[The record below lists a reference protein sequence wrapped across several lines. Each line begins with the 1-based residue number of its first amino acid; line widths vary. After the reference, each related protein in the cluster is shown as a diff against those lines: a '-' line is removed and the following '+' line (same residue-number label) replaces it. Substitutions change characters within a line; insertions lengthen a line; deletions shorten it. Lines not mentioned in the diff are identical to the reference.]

1 MLKKRYLASVCAM
14 TLAFFVVTGDV
25 SAKPRKAEKLLQQGR
40 IAEDRGDWD
49 TALDFYE
56 RAFAEDPGNTAY
68 MIAMRKARFEAGQKH
83 VDLGEKARAAGRY
96 DDALREFEK
105 ALIAD
110 PASSIAI
117 EDIRQTERM
126 RRATTSA
133 VPPDEAGLTVAERAK
148 KEQEER
154 VDSMLPPPQL
164 KPTNSV
170 IPMLKMNNQPPK
182 VLYDTVG
189 KLAGI
194 NVIFDS
200 QYTAPS
206 RNFNVDLN
214 NVTMDQAFDYL
225 ATLTRTFWKP
235 LNASTIFVAEDNVMK
250 RRDFEDD
257 VVKVFY
263 VKNATSVQEFQEIA
277 TAIRT
282 VAEIRRVFTYNAQ
295 RAMIVRDTVDKVA
308 LAEKLVQ
315 DLDKPKAEVVVDVI
329 VMSANSERTRDLAAT
344 IASGGTAGI
353 NVPITFNGTATTTTS
368 GTTTTGTPTT
378 ASAGTV
384 ALSGLAKLSSNQF
397 TASLPGGL
405 LQAMLADT
413 NTKVL
418 NKPQVRASD
427 GQKVTLKIGN
437 RIPYA
442 TGSFQTNT
450 AAALVSTQF
459 NYADVGVNIDMTPQV
474 HSADEVTL
482 HIEVT
487 VSSVQQYVTIG
498 SISQPVIGQ
507 QANIADIRL
516 REGEVN
522 ILGGLNQTQ
531 DTASSNGIPGLVNIP
546 VLGKFLFGNDH
557 TDKLRS
563 DLLIALIPHI
573 VRTPDYTVENMRGIY
588 VGTDQVVK
596 INYAPKP
603 GDNTAP
609 RGVSTPVTPQGT
621 TRPALPGVPGF
632 GSPAPVPVAP
642 AAPVGPASPG
652 APVAP
657 ASPVPAASLG
667 PNPGEAAANSSAVA
681 ALTAVTPTVVTPT
694 AVTLTAGTPG
704 VSTPPTGSGQATDA
718 QVSFLPANVVAPV
731 GGSVVVNVELQGAT
745 NVAAVGTLRVRYNP
759 SQLQLNDISPGALLA
774 RDGARVNTVKEI
786 SNERGEAVIS
796 IARPDGAA
804 GVSGTGAI
812 AGLTFTA
819 LAPGSSPV
827 EISELN
833 IADARGAA
841 VTASLGALPV
851 TVQPAA
857 LP

>member
-1 MLKKRYLASVCAM
+1 MLKRRYLLSLCGVA
-14 TLAFFVVTGDV
+14 LALLALTGDV
-25 SAKPRKAEKLLQQGR
+25 AARTRKGDALLNEGRLAEAK
-40 IAEDRGDWD
+40 GDWD
-49 TALDFYE
+49 AALDLYE
-56 RAFAEDPGNTAY
+56 RAFALDPQNTTY
-68 MIAMRKARFEAGQKH
+68 MLAMREARFEAGQMH
-83 VDLGEKARAAGRY
+83 VDRGEKARSAGKY
-96 DDALREFEK
+96 EDALHEFER

-110 PASSIAI
+110 PGSSIALQ
-117 EDIRQTERM
+117 DIRETERM
-126 RRATTSA
+126 RQNSKAG
-133 VPPDEAGLTVAERAK
+133 VNPDEAGLTVGDRARRD
-148 KEQEER
+148 QEER

-182 VLYDTVG
+182 VLYETVG

-200 QYTAPS
+200 AYTAPG

-214 NVTMDQAFDYL
+214 NVTIDQAFDYL

-235 LNASTIFVAEDNVMK
+235 LNASTIFVAEDNVTK

-329 VMSANSERTRDLAAT
+329 VMSVTQERIRDLAAT
-344 IASGGTAGI
+344 IATAGTAGI
-353 NVPITFNGTATTTTS
+353 NVPITFNGTSTTTTS

-378 ASAGTV
+378 SSAGTV

-405 LQAMLADT
+405 LQAMIQDT
-413 NTKVL
+413 STKVL

-427 GQKVTLKIGN
+427 GQKVTLKIGE
-437 RIPYA
+437 RVPYA

-459 NYADVGVNIDMTPQV
+459 NYADVGVNIEMTPQV

-487 VSSVQQYVTIG
+487 VSSVQSYVSIG

-507 QANIADIRL
+507 QANIADIRM

-531 DTASSNGIPGLVNIP
+531 DTANSNGIPGLVNIP
-546 VLGKFLFGNDH
+546 ILGKILFGNDH

-573 VRTPDYTVENMRGIY
+573 VRTPGYTVENMRGIY
-588 VGTDQVVK
+588 AGTDQVVK

-603 GDNTAP
+603 AEN
-609 RGVSTPVTPQGT
+609 S
-621 TRPALPGVPGF
+621 
-632 GSPAPVPVAP
+632 AP
-642 AAPVGPASPG
+642 AG
-652 APVAP
+652 
-657 ASPVPAASLG
+657 
-667 PNPGEAAANSSAVA
+667 
-681 ALTAVTPTVVTPT
+681 TP
-694 AVTLTAGTPG
+694 TPG
-704 VSTPPTGSGQATDA
+704 VSTQGTSTQGSA
-718 QVSFLPANVVAPV
+718 LPAPPSTQAPAASQPPVLRRAPSPAVAPV
-731 GGSVVVNVELQGAT
+731 PPAPSGSPVPLAPPVPTASLVPNLGGGATNSSAATSPVKAMEAAAHVGFLPPNIVTPVGSAVVVNVELEGAT
-745 NVAAVGTLRVRYNP
+745 DIATVGTLRVRYNP
-759 SQLQLNDISPGALLA
+759 SQLRLNEISPGALLA
-774 RDGARVNTVKEI
+774 RDGVRLNTVKEI
-786 SNERGEAVIS
+786 SNEQGEAVIS
-796 IARPDGAA
+796 IARPDGAP
-804 GVSGTGAI
+804 GVSGSGAI

-819 LAPGSSPV
+819 IAPGSSPV
-827 EISELN
+827 EVAEISVSDAHGSV
-833 IADARGAA
+833 IA
-841 VTASLGALPV
+841 ASLGKLPV
-851 TVQPAA
+851 TVQ
-857 LP
+857 